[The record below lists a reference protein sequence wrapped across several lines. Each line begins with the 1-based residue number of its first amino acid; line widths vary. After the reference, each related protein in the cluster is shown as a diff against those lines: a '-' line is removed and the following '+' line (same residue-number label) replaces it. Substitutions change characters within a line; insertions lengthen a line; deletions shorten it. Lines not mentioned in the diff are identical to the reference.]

1 MSTTLL
7 ETSGGR
13 GLPLLACAELIVS
26 QRTGPEGSSCAPL
39 VSGILSVLVA
49 LMAGKAEVKYNPE
62 VIQPLEI
69 AKLVQDLGFEAAVM
83 EDYTGSDGDLELMVS
98 TAAGPGAGGWAVQ
111 AQDGLWRPSDHS
123 RGCEQDARPSCL
135 YPVVVGFSFEA
146 SN

>member
-1 MSTTLL
+1 M
-7 ETSGGR
+7 
-13 GLPLLACAELIVS
+13 
-26 QRTGPEGSSCAPL
+26 
-39 VSGILSVLVA
+39 LVA

-83 EDYTGSDGDLELMVS
+83 EDYTGSYGDLELMVS
-98 TAAGPGAGGWAVQ
+98 TAAGLEQRDWAAQ
-111 AQDGLWRPSDHS
+111 AQDGLRRPSDRS
-123 RGCEQDARPSCL
+123 PGCEQDARISCL